1 MDVYVK
7 GSSVRLDPKAAIGK
21 GGEADI
27 FDIGGGLVAKI
38 YKPPTHPDFAGAPQD
53 ARGAAE
59 RIAEHQK
66 KLLAFP
72 RNLPARVVTPRDLV
86 TDRTGRQ
93 IIGYTMPRVAN
104 AEVLYLYGER
114 SFREK
119 GIATQT
125 VLEVFR
131 DLWQTVLGVHRA
143 GVVIGD
149 FNDLNVLVR
158 GVETHLIDADSMQFG
173 PFFSRVFTTKFVDPL
188 LCNPRSK
195 SPELSKPYGTDS
207 DWYAFAVMF
216 MQCLLFTGP
225 YGGVYRPKDPKKLMP
240 HDARSLHRITVWN
253 PDVRYPK
260 PAISWTVLPDDLLHY
275 FHKVFLKDERGE
287 FPRLVLDGLRWTK
300 CVACGAEHG
309 RAVCPSCA
317 TSPPSAVKSV
327 TVVRGKVMATR
338 IFQTRGLILFAAIE
352 NGELKWVYHENDALR
367 REDKSDV
374 VASARDPHLR
384 IRISG
389 KRTILAK
396 EGRMVTIERDT
407 PSDTLAVDSF
417 GALPVFHATG
427 TARFW
432 AAGGK
437 LWRDGMVGPELV
449 GDVLAG
455 QTLFWVGSEFGFGM
469 WRAGTMAQAFL
480 FDATR
485 RGINDSVKIPPVRG
499 QLIDATA
506 VFGTDRVWF
515 FTTSREGGRT
525 INRCTL
531 LGRDGAVQA
540 TAEAENGDGSWLGK
554 IRGNCA
560 VGAFLFSATDD
571 GIVRVEESGGMI
583 TKTREFPDTEPFV
596 DVDSQL
602 FAGKLGIYV
611 VDRQEIKVLR
621 IS

>member
-1 MDVYVK
+1 MDVCIK
-7 GSSVRLDPKAAIGK
+7 GSPVRLDPKAVIGK

-38 YKPPTHPDFAGAPQD
+38 YKPPTHPDFVGASHD
-53 ARGAAE
+53 ARGAVE

-66 KLLAFP
+66 KLPAFP
-72 RNLPARVVTPRDLV
+72 RNLPPHVVTPKSLV
-86 TDRTGRQ
+86 TDASGRK
-93 IIGYTMPRVAN
+93 IVGYTMPFLKG

-125 VLEVFR
+125 VLEIFH
-131 DLWQTVLGVHRA
+131 DLWETVLGVHRA
-143 GVVIGD
+143 DVVIGD

-158 GVETHLIDADSMQFG
+158 GVEAHLIDADSMQFG
-173 PFFSRVFTTKFVDPL
+173 HFFSRVFTAKFVDPL
-188 LCNPRSK
+188 LCNSRAK
-195 SPELSKPYGTDS
+195 SPELAKPYGKDS
-207 DWYAFAVMF
+207 DWYAFAVML

-225 YGGVYRPKDPKKLMP
+225 YGGVYRPKDPKKLIP

-260 PAISWTVLPDDLLHY
+260 PAIPWTVLPDDLLHY
-275 FHKVFLKDERGE
+275 LQEVFLKDRRGE
-287 FPRLVLDGLRWTK
+287 FPRIILEALRWTK
-300 CVACGAEHG
+300 CTGCGAEHG

-317 TSPPSAVKSV
+317 TVPPSAVKSV
-327 TVVRGKVMATR
+327 TVVRGAVTATR
-338 IFQTRGLILFAAIE
+338 IFETRGLILFATIE
-352 NGELKWVYHENDALR
+352 NGELAWVYHENDALR
-367 REDKSDV
+367 REDKRDV

-396 EGRMVTIERDT
+396 EGRMVTIERDAPT
-407 PSDTLAVDSF
+407 DTLAVDSF
-417 GALPVFHATG
+417 GALPVFDATS

-437 LWRDGMVGPELV
+437 LWRDGMWGPELV

-455 QTLFWVGSEFGFGM
+455 QTLFWVGSEFGFGI
-469 WRAGTMAQAFL
+469 WRAGTLAQAFI
-480 FDATR
+480 FDAVR
-485 RGINDSVKIPPVRG
+485 RGINDSVKMPPLRG

-506 VFGTDRVWF
+506 VFGSDCVWF
-515 FTTSREGGRT
+515 FTTSREAGRT
-525 INRCTL
+525 LNRCTL
-531 LGRDGAVQA
+531 VGRTGDVRA
-540 TAEAENGDGSWLGK
+540 TTEAENGDGSWLGT
-554 IRGNCA
+554 IRGKCA
-560 VGAFLFSATDD
+560 VRSFLFAPTDD
-571 GIVRVEESGGMI
+571 GIVRVEASGGTI

-596 DVDSQL
+596 DADSQL
-602 FAGKLGIYV
+602 FAGKAGIYV
-611 VDRQEIKVLR
+611 VDRQEIRVLR